1 MLNIIQIPVL
11 SDNYIYLLQDQATG
25 KVAVVDPALAEPVQ
39 KALAARGWQLSMI
52 LNTHH
57 HGDHVGGNKILVQDT
72 GCQVLGP
79 KGEAESIPQ
88 IGVQLDD
95 GDSVSLGASRAQV
108 LAVPGHTRGHIAYWF
123 KDDHALFCGD
133 TVFSLG
139 CGRLFEGTAEQMWQS
154 LLKIMALPAQTRIY
168 CAHEYT
174 ESNLRFALTVEPDN
188 PALQAYAVEIR
199 DKRSRLEPTIPSTLA
214 LELSANPFLRAGGAA
229 RFAELRAAKDQFR

>member
-1 MLNIIQIPVL
+1 MLKIIQIPVL

-25 KVAVVDPALAEPVQ
+25 KVAVVDPAQSEPVLAE
-39 KALAARGWQLSMI
+39 LAARGWQLAMI

-57 HGDHVGGNKILVQDT
+57 HGDHVGGNKILVQET

-79 KGEAESIPQ
+79 KYEAESIPH
-88 IGVQLDD
+88 IGVKLDE
-95 GDSVSLGASRAQV
+95 GDRVSLGESSAQV

-123 KDDHALFCGD
+123 ADDQALFCGD

-154 LLKIMALPAQTRIY
+154 LLKIMALPSETRIY

-174 ESNLRFALTVEPDN
+174 ESNLRFALTIEPDN
-188 PALQAYAVEIR
+188 PALQAYATEVRE
-199 DKRSRLEPTIPSTLA
+199 KRSRLLPTIPSTLA

-229 RFAELRAAKDQFR
+229 RFAELRTAKDHFR